1 MADGSI
7 QFCIT
12 YAYSW
17 RVYRIIC
24 WLVTGCYAG
33 PQRRVEYALHNS
45 PRVAYPLTMT
55 TVIPWGRL
63 IPIRKDLGA
72 AGKSEAEGGTGI
84 ATKFWEWSE
93 EQVKPYL

>member
-1 MADGSI
+1 MALMNAALYTPIHGAYTELFAGLSSDVTLDHNGSW
-7 QFCIT
+7 
-12 YAYSW
+12 SMPS
-17 RVYRIIC
+17 IILSFAC
-24 WLVTGCYAG
+24 L
-33 PQRRVEYALHNS
+33 LIII
-45 PRVAYPLTMT
+45 

-63 IPIRKDLGA
+63 TPIRKDLEA